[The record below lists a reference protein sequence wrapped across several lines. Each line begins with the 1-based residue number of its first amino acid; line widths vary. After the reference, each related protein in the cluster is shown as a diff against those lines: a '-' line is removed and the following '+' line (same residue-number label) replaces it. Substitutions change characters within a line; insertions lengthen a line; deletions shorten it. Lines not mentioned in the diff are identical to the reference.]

1 MGKILRSKKGFTL
14 AEVVVAF
21 ALTGVLLAS
30 ASAVLG
36 VFMKTFVRV
45 KSTVQAQTVA
55 GTLMETMV
63 GALESAADME
73 IGGLESAADVEIG
86 EQAGALYLADDGSAW
101 YTDYDRQVV
110 HMYVDESGCL
120 QMEYP
125 SEIDGG
131 ENDFRSY
138 PESFYNGCKI
148 QRLEI
153 SKVEGRNLLEIT
165 LEVKHHVGDVT
176 YSVTRLLECYN
187 LEEGDIVEGSERL
200 QTENER

>member
-45 KSTVQAQTVA
+45 KSTAQAQTVA
-55 GTLMETMV
+55 GTLMETI
-63 GALESAADME
+63 
-73 IGGLESAADVEIG
+73 IGELESAADVDIG

-176 YSVTRLLECYN
+176 YSMTRLLECYN
-187 LEEGDIVEGSERL
+187 LEEEDIVEGSERL

>member
-45 KSTVQAQTVA
+45 KSTAQAQTVA
-55 GTLMETMV
+55 GTLMETI
-63 GALESAADME
+63 
-73 IGGLESAADVEIG
+73 IGELESAADVDIG
-86 EQAGALYLADDGSAW
+86 EQAGVVLSGALYLADDGSTW

-131 ENDFRSY
+131 KNDFRSY

-165 LEVKHHVGDVT
+165 LEVKHHVGDAM